1 MYYVCEKHSHRKA
14 CKVTAKLYY
23 KAVRL
28 AGKLG
33 GKRKRDLYLI
43 SINAISTN
51 TTNTIATI
59 PTDSE
64 ADTSSEERDVVEI
77 TERQLQ

>member
-33 GKRKRDLYLI
+33 GKRKRDLSLI
-43 SINAISTN
+43 SSKVISTN
-51 TTNTIATI
+51 TTNTTATT
-59 PTDSE
+59 PTRLGS
-64 ADTSSEERDVVEI
+64 RY
-77 TERQLQ
+77 